1 MPLGYDFGL
10 GDAVPAN
17 SFKVSVDKSPIHV
30 KEVTGLKKE
39 LDMVEIKTQSMKGE
53 YFLKKIP
60 GKAKP
65 VTLTITRA
73 LTKDDTFVKW
83 MEAIETG
90 KPDRRPVVVEV
101 FGPGDTSPQQ
111 TYTVVNCQPSAIEIT
126 QVSAGATNAIDEKI
140 TLQGE
145 KVEIK

>member
-1 MPLGYDFGL
+1 MPTGYDYL
-10 GDAVPAN
+10 VGDAVAAN
-17 SFKVSVDKSPIHV
+17 SFICYVDKVAIPV
-30 KEVTGLKKE
+30 KEVSGLKKE

-60 GKAKP
+60 GKSKP